1 MPPKKKPLFP
11 KSKKNKKDIIEP
23 YPSIRKVPF
32 IKKDIEFDC
41 PHRVNTGSPER
52 DRATKL
58 IYNAMI
64 RAIPNPNNI
73 QKIDVLII
81 ASSVEHNI
89 FRNSNC
95 LVNNHYKDQIRSRVF
110 NLADSNNP
118 EFVNDVV
125 NGKISPENVAVM
137 TAEEMASSE
146 KKRKNAIELKKSE
159 QKIIRQEPDLI
170 PIKLD
175 GDGSLGTAMS
185 GCGPTV
191 WIEREQVNKFSER
204 VDDDYE

>member
-1 MPPKKKPLFP
+1 MPHKKKPLFP
-11 KSKKNKKDIIEP
+11 KSKKNKKDIEP
-23 YPSIRKVPF
+23 YPSIKKIPF

-64 RAIPNPNNI
+64 KAIPNPNNV

-81 ASSVEHNI
+81 ASSIEHNI
-89 FRNSNC
+89 FRNSTC
-95 LVNNHYKDQIRSRVF
+95 LVNNYYKDQIRSRVF

-118 EFVNDVV
+118 EFVNGVV
-125 NGKISPENVAVM
+125 NGKISPENAAVM

-146 KKRKNAIELKKSE
+146 KKRKNAIELKKFE
-159 QKIIRQEPDLI
+159 QRIIRRKPDLI

-175 GDGSLGTAMS
+175 GDGSLGTAMF

-191 WIEREQVNKFSER
+191 WIEREQVNKFSDADE
-204 VDDDYE
+204 DYE